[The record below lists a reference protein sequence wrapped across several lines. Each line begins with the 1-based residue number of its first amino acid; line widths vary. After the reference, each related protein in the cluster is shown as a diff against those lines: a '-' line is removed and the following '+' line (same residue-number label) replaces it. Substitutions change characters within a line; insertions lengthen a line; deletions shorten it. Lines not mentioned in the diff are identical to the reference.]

1 MLEIGKISDEDK
13 NKIIIN
19 EKIYYWENEEYFQE
33 SDLINYH
40 SNKSKFF
47 DLFEKMIF
55 EDSKDY
61 KYNEYILKDKFFTSD
76 LSVERLDDIK
86 EKLIQV

>member
-1 MLEIGKISDEDK
+1 
-13 NKIIIN
+13 
-19 EKIYYWENEEYFQE
+19 
-33 SDLINYH
+33 
-40 SNKSKFF
+40 
-47 DLFEKMIF
+47 MIF

-86 EKLIQV
+86 EKLMRV